1 MQFNQRSLWCDR
13 NVYFRQF
20 PDQHW
25 SISKYILTWYWLIQ
39 LQWNDSLT
47 ISDGFCGVA
56 SCLFPFLVDIFRA
69 LCDYCVAIKDLHF
82 VLVIVTRSY
91 QVTYISLPVP
101 NAEGK
106 ECWRMFFCQWGYF
119 YILRSTNKH
128 SKLAGGHCTMS
139 CFITYCEY
147 YCSLFPP
154 HSRINY
160 DVACP
165 MNFEKYPYDTQ
176 TCKVKYE
183 SCKLTTIHMNSSV
196 NLLNSLTCSHE
207 MKLLKFQWI
216 VWCLNV

>member
-1 MQFNQRSLWCDR
+1 M
-13 NVYFRQF
+13 
-20 PDQHW
+20 
-25 SISKYILTWYWLIQ
+25 YWQ
-39 LQWNDSLT
+39 NFLT
-47 ISDGFCGVA
+47 IQNEFCVFA
-56 SCLFPFLVDIFRA
+56 SCLFPFLVGIFRT
-69 LCDYCVAIKDLHF
+69 LCGYCVAIKDLHF

-91 QVTYISLPVP
+91 QVTYISLP
-101 NAEGK
+101 NEEGK

-139 CFITYCEY
+139 CFIDYY
-147 YCSLFPP
+147 YCSLFLPP

-183 SCKLTTIHMNSSV
+183 SCKLTTRYS
-196 NLLNSLTCSHE
+196 C
-207 MKLLKFQWI
+207 KLFS
-216 VWCLNV
+216 